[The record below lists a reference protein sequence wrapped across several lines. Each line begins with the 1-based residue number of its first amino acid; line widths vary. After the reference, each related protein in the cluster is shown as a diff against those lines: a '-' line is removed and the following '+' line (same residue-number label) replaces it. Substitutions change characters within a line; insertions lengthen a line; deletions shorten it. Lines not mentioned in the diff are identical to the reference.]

1 MIEVYC
7 DGCGAPVKSKYEGD
21 IMVYFRLYDD
31 GYSALTYHL
40 CPTCS
45 VNMRGELQNMIEYA
59 EKAKRGKHGKS

>member
-7 DGCGAPVKSKYEGD
+7 DACGAPVKSAYEGD
-21 IMVYFRLYDD
+21 IIVYFKCCDD
-31 GYSALTYHL
+31 GYHDLLYHL

-45 VNMRGELQNMIEYA
+45 VNMRGELRNMIEYA